1 MHHQLARKALLLL
14 LAALVLVA
22 VAGCGTSFDQKAYDQ
37 IKVNM
42 TLKEVIHLLGEPT
55 ESQGVSLGGVSGT
68 SATWKDKHGTINIQF
83 INGKVKLKSFTKP
96 G

>member
-1 MHHQLARKALLLL
+1 M
-14 LAALVLVA
+14 
-22 VAGCGTSFDQKAYDQ
+22 GCGTSYDQKAYDQ

-42 TLKEVIHLLGEPT
+42 TLKEVIHILGEPT

-68 SATWKDKHGTINIQF
+68 SATWKDKHGTINVQF

>member
-1 MHHQLARKALLLL
+1 MKNLPSVKALPLVLAFLLL
-14 LAALVLVA
+14 LAAA
-22 VAGCGTSFDQKAYDQ
+22 CGTSFDQETYDQ

-68 SATWKDKHGTINIQF
+68 SATWKDEHGAINIQF

>member
-1 MHHQLARKALLLL
+1 MKNLPIMRALGLVLAALML
-14 LAALVLVA
+14 LAAA
-22 VAGCGTSFDQKAYDQ
+22 CGTSYDQETYGQ

-42 TLKEVIHLLGEPT
+42 TLKEVIHILGEPT
-55 ESQGVSLGGVSGT
+55 ESKGVSLGGVSGT
-68 SATWKDKHGTINIQF
+68 SAIWKDEHGTINVQF

>member
-1 MHHQLARKALLLL
+1 MKKLPLAKALPVL
-14 LAALVLVA
+14 LAALLLFVA
-22 VAGCGTSFDQKAYDQ
+22 AACGTSYDQKAYDQ

-55 ESQGVSLGGVSGT
+55 ESKGVSLGGVSGT
-68 SATWKDKHGTINIQF
+68 SATWKDKHGTINVQF
-83 INGKVKLKSFTKP
+83 INGQVKLKSFTKP

>member
-1 MHHQLARKALLLL
+1 MKNLPLARVVPWVMAALLLL
-14 LAALVLVA
+14 MAAA
-22 VAGCGTSFDQKAYDQ
+22 CGAGFDQETYDQ

-42 TLKEVIHLLGEPT
+42 TLKEVIHILGEPT
-55 ESQGVSLGGVSGT
+55 ESKGVSLGGVSGT
-68 SATWKDKHGTINIQF
+68 SATWKDEHGTINVQF

>member
-1 MHHQLARKALLLL
+1 MPALPPRKIPVL
-14 LAALVLVA
+14 LAVLFFLTLAL
-22 VAGCGTSFDQKAYDQ
+22 GCGPSFDQETYDQ
-37 IKVNM
+37 VKVNM
-42 TLKEVIHLLGEPT
+42 TLKEVIHILGEPS

-68 SATWKDKHGTINIQF
+68 SATWKDKHGTINVQF

>member
-1 MHHQLARKALLLL
+1 MKTLPFAKALPVLLAALLLL
-14 LAALVLVA
+14 MAAA
-22 VAGCGTSFDQKAYDQ
+22 CGPSFDQETYGQ

-55 ESQGVSLGGVSGT
+55 ESKGVSLGGVSGT
-68 SATWKDKHGTINIQF
+68 SATWKDKHGTINVQF
-83 INGKVKLKSFTKP
+83 INGQVKLKSFTKP